1 MDSHQIDVILSKVL
15 GKKRFRGVYASDK
28 IPTLV
33 GPFPYGLVINTDKEG
48 QPGKHWQAL
57 WAMSANHVEFF
68 DSFGDAP
75 RGPIKE
81 FLSDKK
87 KVMKNKTKVQANYEI
102 SCGPFVIYYL
112 IQRSKGHSIIDI
124 VNKLFKNK
132 FIDTFV
138 KLFVSNLLIKL

>member
-15 GKKRFRGVYASDK
+15 GKKRFHGVFPSDK
-28 IPTLV
+28 IPMLM
-33 GPFPYGLVINTDKEG
+33 GPFPFGLVINTDKEG

-57 WAMSANHVEFF
+57 WATSTNQVEFF

-75 RGPIKE
+75 RGPIEE

-87 KVMKNKTKVQANYEI
+87 VIKNKTKVQANYEI

-112 IQRSKGHSIIDI
+112 IQKSSGLQMIDI
-124 VNKLFKNK
+124 VNKLLKKK
-132 FIDTFV
+132 FVDTFV